1 MFNRILVANRGEV
14 ACRVVATCRRLGV
27 ETVAVF
33 AELERGA
40 LHVESADRAVSL
52 PARATPAASY
62 LDVDAVVDAARQ
74 SGAEA
79 VHPGYGFLS
88 ENADFARACERA
100 GLAFVGPPPS
110 VMEAMADKWKARQFV
125 ARFGVPVLPAAFV
138 EAESALENV
147 ANDVGFPVM
156 VKASAGGGGI
166 GLAVAESPAR
176 LARAANR
183 ARSSARRAFG
193 SGELYLERYIP
204 RARHVE
210 AQVLADGDGNCLHLF
225 ERECSVQRRHQKVIE
240 ETPSPALTAEQR
252 DDLMGNAL
260 AAARGIGYRNAGT
273 FEFLRAPDGTCYFLE
288 ANTRLQVEHGITE
301 LTTGVDLV
309 ELQLRVAA
317 GEPLALGQ
325 DDVAPRGHAL
335 ECRVYA
341 ERPDTFLPSP
351 GTLST
356 WRQPAGNGV
365 RVDTG
370 VREGDEVT
378 PYFDPLLAKVMVL
391 RDSRDAAIDAMT
403 DALGEFAVEGVAT
416 NIPFL
421 LRALASPRFRSGDY
435 DTGLAGALTGRPSSR
450 Q

>member
-1 MFNRILVANRGEV
+1 MRPGRMTRHGTAYTSRMSRKIRVGLVFGGRSCEHEVSLSSARSVFEAVDRTRYDLTLIHIAKNGEW
-14 ACRVVATCRRLGV
+14 R
-27 ETVAVF
+27 
-33 AELERGA
+33 
-40 LHVESADRAVSL
+40 L
-52 PARATPAASY
+52 PARAS
-62 LDVDAVVDAARQ
+62 
-74 SGAEA
+74 
-79 VHPGYGFLS
+79 
-88 ENADFARACERA
+88 N
-100 GLAFVGPPPS
+100 
-110 VMEAMADKWKARQFV
+110 
-125 ARFGVPVLPAAFV
+125 
-138 EAESALENV
+138 
-147 ANDVGFPVM
+147 
-156 VKASAGGGGI
+156 
-166 GLAVAESPAR
+166 AR
-176 LARAANR
+176 LAGAANR

-204 RARHVE
+204 GARHVE
-210 AQVLADGDGNCLHLF
+210 AQVLADADGNCINLY

-240 ETPSPALTAEQR
+240 ETPSPALSAEQR
-252 DDLMGNAL
+252 DDLMVSAL
-260 AAARGIGYRNAGT
+260 AAAKGIGYRNAGT

-301 LTTGVDLV
+301 LTMGVDLV
-309 ELQLRVAA
+309 ELQLRIAA

-325 DDVAPRGHAL
+325 DDIVPRGHAL

-356 WRQPAGNGV
+356 WRPPAGNGV

-370 VREGDEVT
+370 VRDGDEVT

-391 RDSRDAAIDAMT
+391 RDSRDAAIDAMS

-435 DTGLAGALTGRPSSR
+435 DTGLVEALTGRPSGR
-450 Q
+450 